1 MSRLTVAEFK
11 SDFNWPQ
18 ILNMESSD
26 PRWLQLLNEASQRLL
41 NMAMWMGTTQ
51 RYAVCV
57 NNGCLTW
64 PRQFETIIAMD
75 ACCGPVTLRS
85 QWHEFLENGPGM
97 ARVSGNSGSGQF
109 FHHGFCGGMQSYD
122 RGTGFVMFDDLTVDS
137 VIRLYPQFAVD
148 VGKTVT
154 IRGLDDDYQP
164 VLTDNGNIE
173 GEVMTI
179 ASPFVDSTT
188 IWGKQVF
195 RQVLKQIT
203 KGHIRAFSYDASLP
217 VPPASP
223 GPNDTPLKALAVWE
237 PTETLPDYRR
247 SFIPSLSGCGGGCA
261 NDDELTAVTVIAK
274 IKFIRLVSD
283 LDFLPI
289 GNGPALT
296 KAMLSVMLAQRGD
309 FTGATRAMQG
319 DFDPDRRRY
328 VEGAVPILE
337 EELAAYQGDGVVVTM
352 RRQPENIAGS
362 GILNLI

>member
-11 SDFNWPQ
+11 ADFNWPQ

-26 PRWLQLLNEASQRLL
+26 ARWLQLLNEASQRLL

-64 PRQFETIIAMD
+64 PRQFETIVAME
-75 ACCGPVTLRS
+75 ACCRPVTLRS
-85 QWHEFLENGPGM
+85 QWHEFIENGPGL
-97 ARVSGNSGSGQF
+97 ARTADNCCSLNAF
-109 FHHGFCGGMQSYD
+109 D
-122 RGTGFVMFDDLTVDS
+122 RGSGFVMFDDLTVES
-137 VIRLYPQFAVD
+137 KIRLYPQFAVD

-154 IRGLDDDYQP
+154 IRGLDSNYNQ

-188 IWGKQVF
+188 TWGKQVF
-195 RQVLKQIT
+195 RQVIKQIT

-223 GPNDTPLKALAVWE
+223 GPNDTPLKALAAWE

-247 SFIPSLSGCGGGCA
+247 SFIPSLTGCHGCE
-261 NDDELTAVTVIAK
+261 NDEDLSAVTVIAK
-274 IKFIRLVSD
+274 MKFIRLMSD

-289 GNGPALT
+289 GNGPAVQQ
-296 KAMLSVMLAQRGD
+296 AMLSVMLAQRGD
-309 FTGATRAMQG
+309 FTGANRAMNG
-319 DFDPDRRRY
+319 DFDPVRRRY
-328 VEGAVPILE
+328 FGGAVPTLD
-337 EELAAYQGDGVVVTM
+337 EELAAFQGDGVVVTM
-352 RRQPENIAGS
+352 RREPNDIGGS
-362 GILNLI
+362 AVLNLI